1 MLPLIVFDD
10 TICKVISS
18 DNSIL
23 QTIGCF
29 SPGPESQ
36 TPPIPYVQASH
47 FPINPG
53 FHGTS

>member
-36 TPPIPYVQASH
+36 TPPIPYV
-47 FPINPG
+47 
-53 FHGTS
+53 